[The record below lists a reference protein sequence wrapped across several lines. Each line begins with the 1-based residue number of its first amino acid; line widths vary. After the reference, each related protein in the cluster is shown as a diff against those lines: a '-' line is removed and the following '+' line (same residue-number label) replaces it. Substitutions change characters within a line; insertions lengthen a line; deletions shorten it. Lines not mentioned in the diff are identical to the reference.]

1 MGASILVGL
10 LVLYVRTYVYT
21 LPKPGIDSPGYVGF
35 HPPYL
40 GQEEDILSDTNIK
53 SGFVLSPYVQTS
65 GTIEAVSSQ
74 SNTDHVFN
82 RAALAQLENIMS
94 EVFARRS
101 DNTPAVPP
109 WTFKMPSRVTLNDA
123 KRQAWFVD
131 LADDNVPLHKLGKS
145 VPHGAR
151 GHDLLDLLQSN
162 NVAISRAIWFLRALG
177 ENETVGLRNKPNYN
191 PTQYSIDWADGVTS
205 YLKKQLAEIALPSAP
220 RPGLNTKQSFKGVLL
235 DPDSRDRWVSRFSYC
250 LQLLRPFHADS
261 LVDSHTFLVW
271 LVQQMMTCNLAQAG
285 FVVHLSDEYLDGVL
299 ASCALTKPFADPWVW
314 TASHPSGRF
323 VHQRRVNL
331 SIWTHDPLA
340 GEFDVLASP
349 HMLIS
354 QRICIVLPDSFVS
367 PNTWAIHSSLLAS
380 ANALFDSLIL
390 RSEPQISSTLSSAL
404 LDIHRFYTRR
414 QDAFGELHFGFLAA
428 GMPILVSVEHN
439 SFVPQYL
446 RDMAQ
451 VLRVRTCESRQF
463 RFAAYRDLDVIR
475 RTFEQSIQSG
485 SIDERLFEPLVN
497 ALKAILSDSSE
508 DVNVF
513 LNSGIL
519 SVLSLWHL
527 AATAVQLQFGRRQIG
542 RAMAN
547 DSTRQVASASLDK
560 MTSVLFHHSEACFIA
575 EMVKETDSAVA
586 EKVPAFILLIDTLYF
601 VIDELH
607 SQSKTR
613 TTDLFKYYPNMSEN
627 ELPTDIPTGYY
638 RQLFTFLPQL
648 PPNKIVTDLV
658 HAHRDI
664 SGLIVF
670 GAPIQ
675 NRPWEWIE
683 NLGEPAVEEDAHR
696 WQEGPFENT
705 PSPWSSL
712 QHAERGSTSRTQ
724 ISSMISP
731 SPTTMRPTPSVSRAT
746 YDRSRTGYP
755 RRVSIDGI
763 GRRSIGRGGDVC
775 LSNAAPRL
783 RGCQA
788 GINKNVTVTSVV
800 GPIEGVRS
808 WDGIVGTADTGIDE

>member
-123 KRQAWFVD
+123 KRQAWFAD

-299 ASCALTKPFADPWVW
+299 ASCALTKPFADPCIIKL
-314 TASHPSGRF
+314 SE
-323 VHQRRVNL
+323 RRVNL

-664 SGLIVF
+664 SGLIV
-670 GAPIQ
+670 GASCGRRCTPMAGRTIREHTLSLELFAARRTGEHIPHPNLIHDITKPNDHETNTIRLEGDVRSFEDGLSSESIYRWDWRETRLEVYGDQ
-675 NRPWEWIE
+675 VDGSSSTGRGEALDEVGTSVFPTQHPGSAGARP
-683 NLGEPAVEEDAHR
+683 
-696 WQEGPFENT
+696 
-705 PSPWSSL
+705 
-712 QHAERGSTSRTQ
+712 GSTRT
-724 ISSMISP
+724 S
-731 SPTTMRPTPSVSRAT
+731 
-746 YDRSRTGYP
+746 
-755 RRVSIDGI
+755 
-763 GRRSIGRGGDVC
+763 
-775 LSNAAPRL
+775 L
-783 RGCQA
+783 
-788 GINKNVTVTSVV
+788 VTSVV